1 MAFSSGAA
9 PYKELGASMTGY
21 SLLKVAVRL
30 HLSVSRGTGKDEF
43 NMYITTKDYV
53 DSR

>member
-21 SLLKVAVRL
+21 SLLEVAVRL
-30 HLSVSRGTGKDEF
+30 HLSVPRGTGKDKSKI
-43 NMYITTKDYV
+43 YIATENYV